1 MEIPRYVARAIKNE
15 IDDIEAASHI
25 LTKTINLN
33 ETNSIILPYSCGIT
47 WTSILINW
55 PTYEANPVEISI
67 GTINTNICTMK
78 LTPGEWQHFRWPI
91 PSVNSVDPLTL
102 TINCKDV
109 PCNLINVRVLGYD
122 KLIPI
127 VMYYVMFDE
136 NAVATVD
143 IRNTDLSGKPK
154 GYHLFNHGEHVT
166 CVEDYEIY
174 PTSVYLDKYDEGLY
188 SDESE

>member
-1 MEIPRYVARAIKNE
+1 MEIPRYIARAIKNE

-25 LTKTINLN
+25 LTKTINLH

-47 WTSILINW
+47 WTSVMINW
-55 PTYEANPVEISI
+55 PVYEANLVEICV
-67 GTINTNICTMK
+67 GTTNTNICTIK

-102 TINCKDV
+102 TINCKDA

-122 KLIPI
+122 KLLPI
-127 VMYYVMFDE
+127 AMYYVMFDE
-136 NAVATVD
+136 NDIGAID
-143 IRNTDLSGKPK
+143 IRNTDLSAKPK
-154 GYHLFNHGEHVT
+154 GYHLFAEREHIT

-174 PTSVYLDKYDEGLY
+174 PTSVYLDRYDEGLY